1 MTFILNKEN
10 SIANQYFKEV
20 RDLNQQ
26 KDQRRFRENL
36 ERLGEL
42 LAYEIS
48 RTFKFETISVPT
60 SQGNAEIN
68 VPVDQVVLVPVLRA
82 ALPFYLGFL
91 RIFSLSETGFIGASR
106 ASEGEKDQIE
116 ISMSYSASPDLT
128 GKTLILIDPMLATG
142 KSFEKSVRNLLLKG
156 KPEKIHLAA
165 VVAAPEGIS
174 YLEEQLK
181 DIGYSL
187 WIGALDKKLD
197 EKSYIVPGLGDAGD
211 LSFGKKI

>member
-106 ASEGEKDQIE
+106 ELEGEKDQIE
-116 ISMSYSASPDLT
+116 ISMSYLASPDLT

>member
-106 ASEGEKDQIE
+106 ESEGEKDQIE
-116 ISMSYSASPDLT
+116 ISMSYLASPDLT

-197 EKSYIVPGLGDAGD
+197 EKSYIVPG
-211 LSFGKKI
+211 